1 MLAQPACFPVTE
13 QCSQL
18 HSPPGMDVRLVAPDL
33 DNVWAAA
40 AEGMFWPHVQQMVS
54 SQLQSLSAWDFWRD
68 TDYW

>member
-33 DNVWAAA
+33 ENVWAAA
-40 AEGMFWPHVQQMVS
+40 AEGMF
-54 SQLQSLSAWDFWRD
+54 
-68 TDYW
+68 